1 LKGSGNLLKHLRRFL
16 YFVVVVFVGFNIWQ
30 YYQKKSAASDD
41 PTLNKLK
48 KDLGIADV
56 SPIKPSNFTLTDQNG
71 KVVSLSDFKN
81 KKLVIQPLDPK
92 CTDICPLISQEII
105 GANKQLGDNA
115 NNVIYIGLNVNQYHN
130 KVIDVKT
137 FSDQEGLSNLKN
149 WYFLTGP
156 VDSLKKIWKDYGI
169 TVVPSKTSD
178 VIHTSMLLF
187 VNSSGKEMYDGS
199 PQDDASTIKA
209 WSNAISYLVKT
220 MP

>member
-1 LKGSGNLLKHLRRFL
+1 MLKRLRWFL
-16 YFVVVVFVGFNIWQ
+16 YFVVVVFVGFYIWQ
-30 YYQKKSAASDD
+30 YYQNKSAASND
-41 PTLNKLK
+41 PTLNKFK

-56 SPIKPSNFTLTDQNG
+56 SPINPPSFTLTDQNG
-71 KVVSLSDFKN
+71 KVISLSDFKN

-105 GANKQLGDNA
+105 DADQQLGNDA
-115 NNVIYIGLNVNQYHN
+115 KNVVYIGLNVNQYYN
-130 KVIDVKT
+130 KPSDVKA
-137 FSDQEGLSNLKN
+137 FSDQEGLSRLKN

-156 VDSLKKIWKDYGI
+156 TDTLKKIWKDYGI
-169 TVVPSKTSD
+169 TVVPSKSSD

-199 PQDDASTIKA
+199 PQDDGSTIKA
-209 WSNAISYLVKT
+209 WSNAMSYLVKT